1 MSDEERFRFY
11 GYEEDLYEMLK
22 NFLEYYGYSYD
33 AEKIKL
39 LVDSL
44 KYIYENS
51 LYVGVDSHFDFEE
64 EKKWPTCPSNSMC
77 LMIPRTKYF
86 INVKNL

>member
-11 GYEEDLYEMLK
+11 GYEEDLYEILK

-39 LVDSL
+39 LVD
-44 KYIYENS
+44 
-51 LYVGVDSHFDFEE
+51 
-64 EKKWPTCPSNSMC
+64 
-77 LMIPRTKYF
+77 
-86 INVKNL
+86 